1 MTSSTLELG
10 IKRGRSYTCISFIL
24 LAIRHYQYISES
36 YVLSQEAA
44 FESSHLAWG
53 TTVIIGIGTKR
64 GLTLN
69 PWKLLSGRTVKGS
82 KVGGLLNA

>member
-1 MTSSTLELG
+1 MTFSTLELG
-10 IKRGRSYTCISFIL
+10 IKRGRSYISFIL
-24 LAIRHYQYISES
+24 LAIRHYQHISES
-36 YVLSQEAA
+36 YFLSQEAA

-64 GLTLN
+64 DLTIN

-82 KVGGLLNA
+82 KVGGLLNV